1 MSSLLDAAARYAHF
15 GWPVFPCRPRA
26 KVPQTPNGL
35 KDATTDQRTIEDWW
49 TATPYANVA
58 VVTGHSSGLVVLD
71 VDGDEGAA
79 SLRALERQHGQIPCT
94 LSTVTPRGGQHF
106 FFQYPGHE
114 VRNSASKLG
123 IGLDVRGDGGYVLAP
138 PSAVSGR
145 AYEVDERR
153 APAPMPAWLREAAV
167 PLERQIPPS
176 EWLSIVRDGVRG
188 PDIWAGGPS
197 EGRNDKLARLVGH
210 LLRRYVDVD
219 LVLEI
224 VHLVN
229 EHRFQ
234 PPLAGSEVDRIVAS
248 IARKE
253 LCRQS
258 QTDRG
263 ARS

>member
-1 MSSLLDAAARYAHF
+1 MSSLLEAATRYAHH
-15 GWPVFPCRPRA
+15 GWPVFPCRPQA
-26 KVPQTPNGL
+26 KTPQTPNGL
-35 KDATTDQRTIEDWW
+35 KDATTDQRTIEAWW
-49 TATPYANVA
+49 QAWPDANVA
-58 VVTGHSSGLVVLD
+58 VVTGRTSGLVVLD

-79 SLRALERQHGQIPCT
+79 SLRALEREHGQIRAT
-94 LSTVTPRGGQHF
+94 LSTVTPRGGQHY
-106 FFQYPGHE
+106 FFQHPGDE

-123 IGLDVRGDGGYVLAP
+123 IGLDVRGDGGYVLVP
-138 PSAVSGR
+138 PSTVADR
-145 AYEVDERR
+145 AYEIDEIRS
-153 APAPMPAWLREAAV
+153 PAPMPDWLREAAA
-167 PLERQIPPS
+167 PLERKTPTS
-176 EWLSIVRDGVRG
+176 EWLSIVRG
-188 PDIWAGGPS
+188 PDPWTGRPS
-197 EGRNDKLARLVGH
+197 EGRNDKLARFVGH